1 MCLAAGPSAPRR
13 PTVWAAATV
22 THASVG
28 ARRPPAKAEGTVA
41 RPSAEGVTVAR
52 PSAQRV
58 SSQRRAAAVAE
69 VSDAE
74 LLRAER
80 QALLTVEGMY
90 IYICIFVCRC
100 RRRRRPPVTTACCRV
115 PGLPVCPLPTASG
128 LREPSFTRS
137 GASCVPLSRCG
148 RTRRSRPSCTTS
160 RPPPPTCSSRGRSFC
175 GCLAGY
181 LR

>member
-52 PSAQRV
+52 PSVQRV
-58 SSQRRAAAVAE
+58 SRQRRAAAVAE
-69 VSDAE
+69 AEAE

-80 QALLTVEGMY
+80 QGLLTVEGMY
-90 IYICIFVCRC
+90 IYICIFVCVLFTGNATGIKIIHCLHFIFVYVYLLSSTLR
-100 RRRRRPPVTTACCRV
+100 VTCACALFVGNAR
-115 PGLPVCPLPTASG
+115 
-128 LREPSFTRS
+128 
-137 GASCVPLSRCG
+137 
-148 RTRRSRPSCTTS
+148 
-160 RPPPPTCSSRGRSFC
+160 
-175 GCLAGY
+175 Y
-181 LR
+181 ID

>member
-1 MCLAAGPSAPRR
+1 MCVCLAAGPSAPRR

-74 LLRAER
+74 LLRA
-80 QALLTVEGMY
+80 AGSVD
-90 IYICIFVCRC
+90 C
-100 RRRRRPPVTTACCRV
+100 RRYVHLHLYFCVCFVHRKCYWYKNNP
-115 PGLPVCPLPTASG
+115 LPSFSFCVCLFAQVVCPHVTLLSST
-128 LREPSFTRS
+128 LR
-137 GASCVPLSRCG
+137 V
-148 RTRRSRPSCTTS
+148 
-160 RPPPPTCSSRGRSFC
+160 TCACALFVGNAR
-175 GCLAGY
+175 Y
-181 LR
+181 ID